1 MNEASKLWAPA
12 FDFKPFV
19 VSPRLTRYHD
29 GRHPQAIAFSA
40 MVTDRAAH
48 TPVMQQYLGIKAEH
62 PRTLLF
68 YRMGDFYELFFDDA
82 KRAAELL
89 DLTLT
94 ARGTADGQPIPMAG
108 VPAHA
113 ADPYLARLLKL
124 GVSVAI
130 CEQIGDP
137 AEARGPVARKV
148 TRVLTPGTV
157 TDESLLE
164 ARHDTLT
171 AALVGDGERFG
182 LAWLDVSAGR
192 LLVSEPP
199 SRVALEAELE
209 RLQPAELLYPD
220 DQRDA
225 LPLAWIARGQ
235 GLPAWRFDGGAAR
248 RRLCEQFGVSDLH
261 GFGCAELE
269 LAVAAAGAALTYAQ
283 EMHGGALGHVL
294 GLTVERPQD
303 ALHLDPATRRNLEIT
318 RALSGD
324 DAHTLVAV
332 LDSTRTAMGGRLL
345 RRWLQRPLRSHEIL
359 RHRQQAVAMLLE
371 RHDLAT
377 LRSHLRRVHDIER
390 ITARVALG
398 TARPRDLARL
408 RDALVELPALRT
420 LLQLELSPRLDALHA
435 LIDELPETRARLQTA
450 LVEAPPHLIR
460 DGGVLAPGYDSEL
473 DGLRNASADADA
485 YLVALEQR
493 ERERSGIPN
502 LKVGYNR
509 VHGYYIEISRA
520 QAERAPADY
529 TRRQTLKGV
538 ERYITPE
545 LKGFETHIL
554 SAAERALRREREL
567 YAALLVELM
576 PVVRQLQDGSAA
588 LAELDVLA
596 SFAERAASLEFS
608 APQFSAEPGLRI
620 TGGRHPLVEQF
631 QDTPF
636 VANDL
641 ILDDTR
647 RLLLV
652 TGPNMG
658 GKSTYMRQA
667 ALITLLAH
675 IGSFVPAR
683 SAVLG
688 PLDAIFSRVGAGDNL
703 AGGQSTFMVEM
714 AETANILH
722 HATPLSLVIVDEIGR
737 GTSTYDGMS
746 LAWAAAEHL
755 AEHNRA
761 FTLFATHY
769 FELTALAD
777 EVATVANVRLDAVE
791 HGDDVVFMHSVSEGP
806 ASRSFGIAV
815 ARRAGVPLTVI
826 KRARALLDTLERRHS
841 RQGREAAPQLP
852 LFDRP
857 HPALEAL
864 ARIDPDSLAPRD
876 ALEAL
881 YRLRALLDGP

>member
-1 MNEASKLWAPA
+1 M
-12 FDFKPFV
+12 
-19 VSPRLTRYHD
+19 R
-29 GRHPQAIAFSA
+29 A
-40 MVTDRAAH
+40 MATDKAANS
-48 TPVMQQYLGIKAEH
+48 PVMQQFLAIKAEH
-62 PRTLLF
+62 PNTLLF

-82 KRAAELL
+82 KRAAKLL

-94 ARGTADGQPIPMAG
+94 ARGTSDGQPIPMAG

-124 GVSVAI
+124 GESVAI
-130 CEQIGDP
+130 CEQVGDP

-148 TRVLTPGTV
+148 TRILTPGTV

-164 ARHDTLT
+164 ARQDTLI
-171 AALVGDGERFG
+171 AALVFSGERSG

-192 LLVSEPP
+192 FLVCEPAGTA
-199 SRVALEAELE
+199 ALEAELE
-209 RLQPAELLYPD
+209 RLQPAELLVAD
-220 DQRDA
+220 DQRQ
-225 LPLAWIARGQ
+225 R
-235 GLPAWRFDGGAAR
+235 LPAAWAGRGLCLPSWRFDGAAAR
-248 RRLCEQFGVSDLH
+248 RRLCQQFGVSDLH
-261 GFGCAELE
+261 GYGCADFEP
-269 LAVAAAGAALTYAQ
+269 AIAAAGAVLVYSQ
-283 EMHGGALGHVL
+283 EMHGGALAHVL

-318 RALSGD
+318 RALSGHD
-324 DAHTLVAV
+324 SHTLIAV
-332 LDSTRTAMGGRLL
+332 FDTTRTAMGGRLL
-345 RRWLQRPLRSHEIL
+345 RRWLQRPLRDHQTL
-359 RHRQQAVAMLLE
+359 RLRQQAVAMLLA
-371 RHDLAT
+371 RHDLGA
-377 LRSHLRRVHDIER
+377 LRGALRRVHDVER
-390 ITARVALG
+390 IVTRVALG

-408 RDALVELPALRT
+408 RDALGGLPELRAL
-420 LLQLELSPRLDALHA
+420 LLPELSPRLDDLHVRIDEMPDTRALLERA
-435 LIDELPETRARLQTA
+435 LIES
-450 LVEAPPHLIR
+450 PPHLIR
-460 DGGVLAPGYDSEL
+460 DGGVLAPGYDSQL
-473 DGLRNASADADA
+473 DELRNASADADA
-485 YLVALEQR
+485 FLVALEQR
-493 ERERSGIPN
+493 ERERSGIAN

-554 SAAERALRREREL
+554 TAADRALRREREL
-567 YAALLVELM
+567 YEGLLIELL
-576 PVVRQLQDGSAA
+576 PAVRTLQDTSAA

-596 SFAERAASLEFS
+596 SFAERAEHLQLCAPEFCS
-608 APQFSAEPGLRI
+608 EPRLSI

-641 ILDDTR
+641 ELDDAR
-647 RLLLV
+647 RLLLI

-658 GKSTYMRQA
+658 GKSTYMRQT

-683 SAVLG
+683 AALLG
-688 PLDAIFSRVGAGDNL
+688 PIDAIYSRIGAGDNL

-714 AETANILH
+714 SETANILH
-722 HATPLSLVIVDEIGR
+722 HASAASLVIVDEIGR

-755 AEHNRA
+755 AQRNRA

-777 EVATVANVRLDAVE
+777 EVPTVANVRLDAVE
-791 HGDDVVFMHSVSEGP
+791 HGDDVVFMHSVSAGP

-815 ARRAGVPLTVI
+815 ARRAGVPGTVI
-826 KRARALLDTLERRHS
+826 ARARALLDTLERRHP
-841 RQGREAAPQLP
+841 QQNQHEAPQLP

-857 HPALEAL
+857 HPALAALSELDPDRLTPREAL
-864 ARIDPDSLAPRD
+864 D
-876 ALEAL
+876 AL
-881 YRLRALLDGP
+881 YRLRALIERS

>member
-1 MNEASKLWAPA
+1 MPTEK
-12 FDFKPFV
+12 
-19 VSPRLTRYHD
+19 
-29 GRHPQAIAFSA
+29 
-40 MVTDRAAH
+40 AANS
-48 TPVMQQYLGIKAEH
+48 PVMQQYLGIKAEH
-62 PRTLLF
+62 PNTLLF

-82 KRAAELL
+82 KRVAALL

-94 ARGTADGQPIPMAG
+94 ARGTSDGQPIPMAG
-108 VPAHA
+108 VPFHA

-124 GVSVAI
+124 GESVAI

-137 AEARGPVARKV
+137 GESRGPVARKV
-148 TRVLTPGTV
+148 TRILTPGTV

-164 ARHDTLT
+164 ARRDTLV
-171 AALVGDGERFG
+171 AALVLLGELAG

-192 LLVSEPP
+192 FLVCETADHA
-199 SRVALEAELE
+199 ALEAELE
-209 RLQPAELLYPD
+209 RLQPAELLIVD
-220 DQRDA
+220 EQRAQLPTEWVARA
-225 LPLAWIARGQ
+225 LA
-235 GLPAWRFDGGAAR
+235 LPAWRFDIAAAR
-248 RRLCEQFGVSDLH
+248 RKLCQQFGVAELH
-261 GFGCAELE
+261 GYGCADLK
-269 LAVAAAGAALTYAQ
+269 AAIGAAGAVLTYCQ

-294 GLTVERPQD
+294 ALAVERPQD

-318 RALSGD
+318 HALSGP

-332 LDSTRTAMGGRLL
+332 FDTTRTAMGGRLF
-345 RRWLQRPLRSHEIL
+345 RRWLQRPLRDHHIL
-359 RHRQQAVAMLLE
+359 RLRQQAVTMLVE
-371 RHDLAT
+371 RHDLVAVRGA
-377 LRSHLRRVHDIER
+377 LRQVHDIER
-390 ITARVALG
+390 IVTRVALG
-398 TARPRDLARL
+398 SARPRDLAHL
-408 RDALVELPALRT
+408 RDALGVLPSVRGLV
-420 LLQLELSPRLDALHA
+420 LSGLSPHLDALRERV
-435 LIDELPETRARLQTA
+435 DELPTTRALLERA
-450 LVEAPPHLIR
+450 LIESPAHLIR
-460 DGGVLAPGYDSEL
+460 DGGVLAPGYDEQL
-473 DGLRNASADADA
+473 DELRNASADADA
-485 YLVALEQR
+485 YLIALEQR
-493 ERERSGIPN
+493 ERERSGIAN

-520 QAERAPADY
+520 QSARAPADY

-554 SAAERALRREREL
+554 TAADRALRREREL
-567 YAALLVELM
+567 YESLLAALLPDV
-576 PVVRQLQDGSAA
+576 PVLQVTGAA

-596 SFAERAASLEFS
+596 SFAERAETLQLCPPSFC
-608 APQFSAEPGLRI
+608 AEPKLSI
-620 TGGRHPLVEQF
+620 SAGRHPLVEQF

-641 ILDDTR
+641 DLHDTR
-647 RLLLV
+647 RLLLI

-675 IGSFVPAR
+675 IGSFVPAQA
-683 SAVLG
+683 AVLG
-688 PLDAIFSRVGAGDNL
+688 PIDAIYSRIGAGDNL

-714 AETANILH
+714 AETAYILH
-722 HATPLSLVIVDEIGR
+722 HATAASLVIVDEIGR

-755 AEHNRA
+755 AAHNRA

-791 HGDDVVFMHSVSEGP
+791 HGEDVVFMHSVSEGP
-806 ASRSFGIAV
+806 ADRSFGIAV
-815 ARRAGVPLTVI
+815 ARRAGVPGTVI
-826 KRARALLDTLERRHS
+826 ARARALLRNLERRHP
-841 RQGREAAPQLP
+841 QQTGEELPQLP

-864 ARIDPDSLAPRD
+864 TALDPDTLSPRE
-876 ALEAL
+876 ALETL
-881 YRLRALLDGP
+881 YRLRALLDKS

>member
-1 MNEASKLWAPA
+1 MA
-12 FDFKPFV
+12 
-19 VSPRLTRYHD
+19 
-29 GRHPQAIAFSA
+29 
-40 MVTDRAAH
+40 TDKAANS
-48 TPVMQQYLGIKAEH
+48 PVMQQYLGIKSEH
-62 PRTLLF
+62 PETLLF

-82 KRAAELL
+82 RRAAQLL

-94 ARGTADGQPIPMAG
+94 ARGFSEGQPIPMAG

-137 AEARGPVARKV
+137 AESRGPVARKV
-148 TRVLTPGTV
+148 TRILTPGTV

-164 ARHDTLT
+164 ASQDTLL
-171 AALVGDGERFG
+171 AALVMDGERYG

-192 LLVSEPP
+192 FVVSEADGL
-199 SRVALEAELE
+199 SALEAELE
-209 RLQPAELLYPD
+209 RLQAAELLVAD
-220 DQRDA
+220 DQRA
-225 LPLAWIARGQ
+225 RVPSAWVARCLP
-235 GLPAWRFDGGAAR
+235 LPAWRFDSSAAR
-248 RRLCEQFGVSDLH
+248 RRLCQQFGVSDLH
-261 GFGCAELE
+261 GYGCAELE
-269 LAVAAAGAALTYAQ
+269 LAIAAAGAVLVYSQ
-283 EMHGGALGHVL
+283 EMHGGALAHVL

-318 RALSGD
+318 RALSGN

-332 LDSTRTAMGGRLL
+332 FDTTRTAMGGRLL
-345 RRWLQRPLRSHEIL
+345 RRWLQRPLRDHHTL
-359 RHRQQAVAMLLE
+359 RHRQHAVATLLA
-371 RHDLAT
+371 RHDVAA
-377 LRSHLRRVHDIER
+377 LRSALRRVHDIER
-390 ITARVALG
+390 IVTRVALG
-398 TARPRDLARL
+398 SARPRDLARL
-408 RDALVELPALRT
+408 RDALGVLPHLRAL
-420 LLQLELSPRLDALHA
+420 LLADLSPRLDDLRVQIDEMPEIHA
-435 LIDELPETRARLQTA
+435 LLERAV
-450 LVEAPPHLIR
+450 VESPPHLIR
-460 DGGVLAPGYDSEL
+460 DGGVLAPGYDAEL
-473 DGLRNASADADA
+473 DALRNASADADA
-485 YLVALEQR
+485 FLVALEQR
-493 ERERSGIPN
+493 ERERSGIAN

-554 SAAERALRREREL
+554 SASDRALRREREL
-567 YAALLVELM
+567 YESLLIQLL
-576 PVVRQLQDGSAA
+576 PQVRGLQDTSAA

-596 SFAERAASLEFS
+596 SFAERAEQLQLCAPEFCDQPRLS
-608 APQFSAEPGLRI
+608 IS
-620 TGGRHPLVEQF
+620 GGRHLLVEHF
-631 QDTPF
+631 QDAPF

-641 ILDDTR
+641 ELHDAR
-647 RLLLV
+647 RLLLI

-667 ALITLLAH
+667 ALLTLLAH
-675 IGSFVPAR
+675 IGSYVPAR
-683 SAVLG
+683 AALLG
-688 PLDAIFSRVGAGDNL
+688 PIDAIYSRVGAGDNL

-722 HATPLSLVIVDEIGR
+722 HATAFSLVIVDEIGR

-755 AEHNRA
+755 AERNRA

-777 EVATVANVRLDAVE
+777 EVAGVANVRLDAVE
-791 HGDDVVFMHSVSEGP
+791 HGEDVVFMHSVSEGP

-815 ARRAGVPLTVI
+815 ARRAGVPAAVI
-826 KRARALLDTLERRHS
+826 ARARALLDTLEQRHQQHS
-841 RQGREAAPQLP
+841 QHETPQLP

-857 HPALEAL
+857 HPALLALSELDPDTLTPREAL
-864 ARIDPDSLAPRD
+864 DT
-876 ALEAL
+876 L
-881 YRLRALLDGP
+881 YRLRALIERS

>member
-1 MNEASKLWAPA
+1 MA
-12 FDFKPFV
+12 
-19 VSPRLTRYHD
+19 
-29 GRHPQAIAFSA
+29 
-40 MVTDRAAH
+40 TDKAAH
-48 TPVMQQYLGIKAEH
+48 SPVMQQYLGIKAEH
-62 PRTLLF
+62 PDILLF

-82 KRAAELL
+82 RRASQLL

-94 ARGTADGQPIPMAG
+94 ARGVSEGQPIPMAG

-124 GVSVAI
+124 GVSVAV

-137 AEARGPVARKV
+137 AESRGPVARKV
-148 TRVLTPGTV
+148 TRILTPGTV

-164 ARHDTLT
+164 ARQDTLL
-171 AALVGDGERFG
+171 AALCFSGERCG

-192 LLVSEPP
+192 FLVCEADGA
-199 SRVALEAELE
+199 VALEAELE
-209 RLQPAELLYPD
+209 RLQPAELLVAD
-220 DQRDA
+220 DQRA
-225 LPLAWIARGQ
+225 HLPAAWAARAQ
-235 GLPAWRFDGGAAR
+235 GVPAWRFDIAAAQ
-248 RRLCEQFGVSDLH
+248 RRLTGQFGVSSLH
-261 GFGCAELE
+261 GFGCADMD
-269 LAVAAAGAALTYAQ
+269 LAIAAAGAVLAYSQ
-283 EMHGGALGHVL
+283 DMHGGALAHVL
-294 GLTVERPQD
+294 GMAVEHPRD

-324 DAHTLVAV
+324 EAHTLVAV
-332 LDSTRTAMGGRLL
+332 FDTTRTAMGGRLL
-345 RRWLQRPLRSHEIL
+345 RRWLQRPLRDHGTL
-359 RHRQQAVAMLLE
+359 RARLQAVAMLMA
-371 RHDLAT
+371 RHDVAS
-377 LRSHLRRVHDIER
+377 LRTSLKRVHDIER
-390 ITARVALG
+390 IVTRIALG

-408 RDALVELPALRT
+408 RDALVALPDIRG
-420 LLQLELSPRLDALHA
+420 LLLADQCPRLDALRGA
-435 LIDELPETRARLQTA
+435 IDELPEVRARLQRA
-450 LVEAPPHLIR
+450 LVESPPHLIR
-460 DGGVLAPGYDSEL
+460 DGGVLAPGYDSQL
-473 DGLRNASADADA
+473 DELRNASADADA
-485 YLVALEQR
+485 FLVALEQR
-493 ERERSGIPN
+493 ERERSGIAN

-554 SAAERALRREREL
+554 TAADRALRREREL
-567 YAALLVELM
+567 YEGLLIELL
-576 PVVRQLQDGSAA
+576 PEVRGLKDTSAA

-596 SFAERAASLEFS
+596 SFAERAESLQLCAPEFCT
-608 APQFSAEPGLRI
+608 EPRLRI
-620 TGGRHPLVEQF
+620 RAGRHPLVEQF
-631 QDTPF
+631 QHTPF

-641 ILDDTR
+641 ELDDER
-647 RLLLV
+647 RLLLI

-683 SAVLG
+683 SALLG
-688 PLDAIFSRVGAGDNL
+688 PIDAIYSRIGAGDNL

-722 HATPLSLVIVDEIGR
+722 HATAMSLVIVDEIGR

-755 AEHNRA
+755 AARNRA

-777 EVATVANVRLDAVE
+777 EVPAVANVRLDALE
-791 HGDDVVFMHSVSEGP
+791 HGEDVVFMHSVSEGP

-815 ARRAGVPLTVI
+815 ARRAGVPNAVI
-826 KRARALLDTLERRHS
+826 ARARALLDTLEQRHS
-841 RQGREAAPQLP
+841 RASHAELPQLP
-852 LFDRP
+852 LFERP

-864 ARIDPDSLAPRD
+864 RALEPD
-876 ALEAL
+876 ALTPREALDAL
-881 YRLRALLDGP
+881 YRLRALAERS

>member
-1 MNEASKLWAPA
+1 
-12 FDFKPFV
+12 
-19 VSPRLTRYHD
+19 
-29 GRHPQAIAFSA
+29 
-40 MVTDRAAH
+40 MVTDKAANS
-48 TPVMQQYLGIKAEH
+48 PVMQQYLGIKAEH
-62 PRTLLF
+62 PHTLLF

-82 KRAAELL
+82 KRVAELL

-94 ARGTADGQPIPMAG
+94 ARGTSDGQPIPMAG

-124 GVSVAI
+124 GESVAI

-137 AEARGPVARKV
+137 AESRGPVARKV

-164 ARHDTLT
+164 ARHDTLI
-171 AALVGDGERFG
+171 AALVMVGEQAG
-182 LAWLDVSAGR
+182 LAWLDISAGR
-192 LLVSEPP
+192 FRVCEPDNAA
-199 SRVALEAELE
+199 ALEAELE
-209 RLQPAELLYPD
+209 RLQAAELLIND
-220 DQRDA
+220 EQ
-225 LPLAWIARGQ
+225 RGQ
-235 GLPAWRFDGGAAR
+235 LPTAWASRARALPAWRFDVSAAR
-248 RRLCEQFGVSDLH
+248 RRLCQQFGVTDLH
-261 GFGCAELE
+261 GYGCAALE
-269 LAVAAAGAALTYAQ
+269 AAIGAAGALLAYCQ
-283 EMHGGALGHVL
+283 EMHGGALSHVL
-294 GLTVERPQD
+294 SMAVERPQD

-318 RALSGD
+318 RALSGQ

-332 LDSTRTAMGGRLL
+332 IDTTRTAMGGRLL
-345 RRWLQRPLRSHEIL
+345 RRWLQRPLRDHHIL
-359 RHRQQAVAMLLE
+359 RLRQQAVTMLLT
-371 RHDLAT
+371 RHDLDA
-377 LRSHLRRVHDIER
+377 LRDVLRQVHDIER
-390 ITARVALG
+390 IVTRVALAS
-398 TARPRDLARL
+398 ARPRDLARL
-408 RDALVELPALRT
+408 RDALGVLPTLRGLVLTELSPHLDALRARVDELPATRA
-420 LLQLELSPRLDALHA
+420 LLERA
-435 LIDELPETRARLQTA
+435 LIDS
-450 LVEAPPHLIR
+450 PPHLIR
-460 DGGVLAPGYDSEL
+460 DGGVLAAGYDSEL
-473 DGLRNASADADA
+473 DTLRNASADADA

-493 ERERSGIPN
+493 ERERSGIAN

-554 SAAERALRREREL
+554 TAADRALRRERTLYDTLLSEL
-567 YAALLVELM
+567 LPAVAAL
-576 PVVRQLQDGSAA
+576 QDTSAA

-596 SFAERAASLEFS
+596 SFAERAERQQLCPPSFCTQPRLSIHA
-608 APQFSAEPGLRI
+608 
-620 TGGRHPLVEQF
+620 GRHPLVEHF
-631 QDTPF
+631 LDTPF

-641 ILDDTR
+641 ELHDTR
-647 RLLLV
+647 RLLLI

-667 ALITLLAH
+667 ALITVLAH

-683 SAVLG
+683 AAVLG
-688 PLDAIFSRVGAGDNL
+688 PIDAIYSRIGAGDNL

-722 HATPLSLVIVDEIGR
+722 HATASSLVIIDEIGR

-777 EVATVANVRLDAVE
+777 EVAAVANVRLDAVE
-791 HGDDVVFMHSVSEGP
+791 HGEDVVFMHSVSEGP

-815 ARRAGVPLTVI
+815 ARRAGVPSTVI
-826 KRARALLDTLERRHS
+826 TRARALLHTLEQRHPQPANEES
-841 RQGREAAPQLP
+841 PQLP

-857 HPALEAL
+857 HRALTALAALDPDTLTPREALET
-864 ARIDPDSLAPRD
+864 
-876 ALEAL
+876 L
-881 YRLRALLDGP
+881 YRLRNLLDT